1 MLHIKPHAP
10 QKDEK
15 KMPMTPTR
23 FVHKSLAFDHR
34 NSWLL
39 NSDRQFLRR
48 VWLYSMSQL
57 TKVSFLKQLTFS
69 IQSSEVIGKW
79 FSVCFP
85 ACVSDKNK
93 TSNCSESIFRFF
105 FDGGSNNPFS
115 CTRFCWDELFN
126 FLKID
131 FLKSSENGTKGS
143 NQCDI
148 ISLVIACKS
157 KTRYK

>member
-1 MLHIKPHAP
+1 MIIEFQSVIFETHMALFN
-10 QKDEK
+10 E
-15 KMPMTPTR
+15 
-23 FVHKSLAFDHR
+23 
-34 NSWLL
+34 
-39 NSDRQFLRR
+39 
-48 VWLYSMSQL
+48 L
-57 TKVSFLKQLTFS
+57 TKVSCLKQLTFS

-93 TSNCSESIFRFF
+93 TSKFSESIFRFF

-157 KTRYK
+157 KKYDINRHTHVNFENDAEELWI